1 MRRDYRRCGIH
12 VFRLRC
18 SGTSGNGATINPAP
32 RDATWPREVRS
43 LVKGK
48 MGKKY
53 HCDICGQ
60 EVTVTKEGV
69 GVLVCCNKPMREL

>member
-1 MRRDYRRCGIH
+1 MPLIFPGQEEVMR
-12 VFRLRC
+12 
-18 SGTSGNGATINPAP
+18 
-32 RDATWPREVRS
+32 

-48 MGKKY
+48 MGKTY

-60 EVTVTKEGV
+60 EVKVTKEGV